1 MTEASCLVGDTNDT
15 AGRAGTG
22 VASLQRLLVATLSK
36 VIGATVDDDSSLWT
50 GLANRRT

>member
-1 MTEASCLVGDTNDT
+1 MKKTRCSVGDTNDT

-36 VIGATVDDDSSLWT
+36 VIGATVDDDSSL
-50 GLANRRT
+50 LARVSR